1 MDQLIIILKK
11 MIEINNERVVDFYH
25 IIGVIVFEKLHIDH
39 QKEDYK
45 HSLTIAKILAKISAD
60 EPKWQAEIARIKAM
74 M

>member
-39 QKEDYK
+39 QKDDYK
-45 HSLTIAKILAKISAD
+45 HSLTIAKILAKMFKITLNI
-60 EPKWQAEIARIKAM
+60 EIFQVKIEL
-74 M
+74 

>member
-45 HSLTIAKILAKISAD
+45 HSLTIAKILAKMFKITLNI
-60 EPKWQAEIARIKAM
+60 EIFQVKIEL
-74 M
+74 